1 MKIDG
6 LNIHEEVLKHNQTL
20 KDAGKPGQESFKD
33 LLTGAIEDVNKL
45 QHESDNQ
52 VKDLITGKSQD
63 LNATVMAVQ
72 QADSSFRMMMSV
84 RNKIIEAYK
93 EIQRGG
99 I

>member
-6 LNIHEEVLKHNQTL
+6 LKIHDEVLKQNQII
-20 KDAGKPGQESFKD
+20 KEQGKSGQKSFKE
-33 LLTGAIEDVNKL
+33 LLTGAIEEVNQLQNASDKQITDVM
-45 QHESDNQ
+45 
-52 VKDLITGKSQD
+52 TGKSQD

-72 QADSSFRMMMSV
+72 QADTSFRMMMSV

-99 I
+99 L

>member
-1 MKIDG
+1 MNIKG
-6 LNIHEEVLKHNQTL
+6 LNIHDEILRHNQTL
-20 KDAGKPGQESFKD
+20 KEPAKVGKENFKD
-33 LLTGAIEDVNKL
+33 LLTGAIEEVNSL
-45 QHESDNQ
+45 QQSSDTQ
-52 VKDLITGKSQD
+52 IKDLMTGKSQD
-63 LNATVMAVQ
+63 LSATVMAVQ